1 LILTKNKECVKK
13 IDIQNSLNRKEVL
26 CIMKD
31 RRKKGKS
38 EVRNMLTC
46 QEAEKMVMPY
56 IDEMLGE
63 EELDEFLEHIEGC
76 EACREELEIY
86 YTVSVGLRQLDA
98 GTGVFDIAGA
108 LEESM
113 DLAWLKVR
121 AARLRRVICYAV
133 GTLCA
138 TGVLTTMI
146 LQLRI
151 WLQTGLLG

>member
-1 LILTKNKECVKK
+1 
-13 IDIQNSLNRKEVL
+13 
-26 CIMKD
+26 MK
-31 RRKKGKS
+31 RAGS
-38 EVRNMLTC
+38 EVRKVLTC

-133 GTLCA
+133 GTLCTA
-138 TGVLTTMI
+138 GVLTTLI

-151 WLQTGLLG
+151 WLEAGFAG